1 MNRVISSTSNPK
13 IKWVKSLQKN
23 STRKSEGVFV
33 VEGKKEVGFAVDN
46 EFQLHSIF
54 LCPEIIV
61 ESETEILNQ
70 FQDDKTGVFTVS
82 KDCYE
87 KIAYRGS
94 TDGLIAIFHNKDR
107 SLNSLTMK
115 DSPFFI
121 VVESIEKPGNLGA
134 IIRTA
139 DGSGADGVIVCDEKV
154 DLYNPNVIRASVGT
168 IFSTQVIS
176 TDSKSALDFLQKHE
190 ITAYGAILSKK
201 SANYTT
207 SDFTK
212 PTALILGDEHKG
224 LSDIWQSNSEAIQI
238 PMLGTNDS
246 LNVSNATAILAYEVV
261 RQRSQLPE

>member
-1 MNRVISSTSNPK
+1 MNLNITSTSNPK

-23 STRKSEGVFV
+23 STRKEQGVFV
-33 VEGKKEVGFAVDN
+33 VEGAKEVGYAVDN
-46 EFQLHSIF
+46 EFQLQSIF
-54 LCPEIIV
+54 VCPDIYGEMPSFGENIEIYTI
-61 ESETEILNQ
+61 N
-70 FQDDKTGVFTVS
+70 
-82 KDCYE
+82 KDCFE

-94 TDGLIAIFHNKDR
+94 SDGIIAIFHNKDKK
-107 SLNSLTMK
+107 LDEFTMGEN
-115 DSPFFI
+115 PFFI

-176 TDSKSALDFLQKHE
+176 ADSKSALDFLQKHE
-190 ITAYGAILSKK
+190 ITAYGAILSDK
-201 SANYTT
+201 SINYAT
-207 SDFTK
+207 SDFSK

-224 LSDIWQSNSEAIQI
+224 LSDIWQNNSEAIQI

-261 RQRSQLPE
+261 RQRSLATG

>member
-1 MNRVISSTSNPK
+1 MNLSITSTSNPK

-23 STRKSEGVFV
+23 STRKDEGVFV
-33 VEGKKEVGFAVDN
+33 VEGSKEVGYAVDN
-46 EFQLHSIF
+46 EYQLRSIF
-54 LCPEIIV
+54 VCPDIYGEI
-61 ESETEILNQ
+61 TP
-70 FQDDKTGVFTVS
+70 FGDDIEVYS
-82 KDCYE
+82 INKDCFE

-94 TDGLIAIFHNKDR
+94 SDGVIAIFHTKEKKLDDV
-107 SLNSLTMK
+107 TMGEN
-115 DSPFFI
+115 PFFI

-154 DLYNPNVIRASVGT
+154 NLYNPNVIRASVGT

-190 ITAYGAILSKK
+190 VTAYGAILSKK

-224 LSDIWQSNSEAIQI
+224 LSDIWQSNSEPIQI

-261 RQRSQLPE
+261 RQRSQISE

>member
-1 MNRVISSTSNPK
+1 MNLVISSTSNPK

-54 LCPEIIV
+54 VCPDIFGDIPSFGENIEIYSI
-61 ESETEILNQ
+61 N
-70 FQDDKTGVFTVS
+70 

-94 TDGLIAIFHNKDR
+94 TDGLIAVFHNKEKKLDEV
-107 SLNSLTMK
+107 TMR
-115 DSPFFI
+115 DNPFFI
-121 VVESIEKPGNLGA
+121 IVESIEKPGNLGA

-154 DLYNPNVIRASVGT
+154 DLFNPNVIRASVGT
-168 IFSTQVIS
+168 IFTTQVIS
-176 TDSKSALDFLQKHE
+176 ADSKSALDFLQKHE

-224 LSDIWQSNSEAIQI
+224 LSDIWQSNSETIQI

-261 RQRSQLPE
+261 RQRSQLPG